1 MMLSRSRPIRVLLLL
16 AAMVVVV
23 GCASRAEPPS
33 AGAPVSSA
41 SSERTSGPVV
51 VHADYGVFF
60 QTPSE
65 ISRLSDEVL
74 IGTVEGERRGETY
87 GPSDAPR
94 QNRILEVSVERSL
107 KGSSSSPVE
116 VVTYGWTK
124 INGEERVLV
133 TSDGVRLKVGD
144 RAMLA
149 LAVGKDGGRGLANDQ
164 AVLLLAD
171 GQVVDTDRD
180 DPLVKELET
189 LSEPQLVDVVQR
201 R

>member
-1 MMLSRSRPIRVLLLL
+1 MMLSGLRPIRVLLLP

-23 GCASRAEPPS
+23 GCASRAELLS
-33 AGAPVSSA
+33 AGAPSSA
-41 SSERTSGPVV
+41 SSERTSNPVV

-65 ISRLSDEVL
+65 IFRLSDEVV

-116 VVTYGWTK
+116 VATYGWTK

-171 GQVVDTDRD
+171 GQVVDSDRY
-180 DPLVKELET
+180 DPLVKQLEA
-189 LSEPQLVDVVQR
+189 LSEPQLVDLIQR